1 MTVVALGLGSNLGDK
16 LANIN
21 RAIELLDSTSGI
33 RVTTRSQN
41 YQTEPWGI
49 KDQDWFIN
57 VCVLLKTS
65 LGAIEL
71 LDRCLTIEQELGRIR
86 DVKWGSRIIDI
97 DILIYGE
104 LSISK
109 DELTIPH
116 PHLKERSF
124 VLVPLAEIWPDA
136 LVDGITV
143 KEIFQKRTDLDEVKL
158 FSDEK

>member
-21 RAIELLDSTSGI
+21 RAIELLNKTDGLKITA
-33 RVTTRSQN
+33 RSRN

-65 LGAIEL
+65 LEAKEL

-86 DVKWGSRIIDI
+86 DIKWGSRIIDI

-143 KEIFQKRTDLDEVKL
+143 KEILQKRTDIDEVKL
-158 FSDEK
+158 FSVEK

>member
-41 YQTEPWGI
+41 YRTEPWGI

-57 VCVLLKTS
+57 VCVLIKTS
-65 LGAIEL
+65 LGAKEL

-86 DVKWGSRIIDI
+86 DIKWGSRIIDI
-97 DILIYGE
+97 DILLYGNQN
-104 LSISK
+104 ISL
-109 DELTIPH
+109 EGLTIPH
-116 PHLKERSF
+116 PLIMERSF
-124 VLVPLAEIWPDA
+124 VLVPLAEILPDA
-136 LVDGITV
+136 KINGESIKQALLQQDD
-143 KEIFQKRTDLDEVKL
+143 KDEVQL
-158 FSDEK
+158 LDF